1 MRACGPAGRTT
12 LSKIRVR
19 LLGGFEVW
27 AEDRQV
33 GGFESQKVRALLAYL
48 ICNRR
53 RSFSRDHLAGLLWPD
68 RSPEATRHALR
79 QAIYNLRT
87 TLPGDGS
94 AAPLLINHA
103 EIGWNPAADCWL
115 DVEAF
120 EEAHLRGM
128 ERATVD
134 LQHLSTAAQLYRGEL
149 LAGFFVKDSPGF
161 EEWMLTEQVR
171 LREAALEALRR
182 LIESYRRRGEHR
194 FALHYARRLVA
205 IEPLSEEA
213 QRELIRLFALLGQR
227 NRALAQYEEL
237 VGRLRGELGVEPL
250 AETRALYESILAEAI
265 EDAGAPEEPV
275 GPLVPL
281 VGREHAFA
289 VLRDGWLRALEG
301 TVHLTLV
308 TGEAGMGKTRL
319 IKSFLDTV
327 ASRRR
332 TTVLKGRCYEMAPLV
347 AYQPFL
353 EAFQSAVREETEAAE
368 EALGSLPA
376 EVRADLL
383 RLVPELRSLSPGA
396 PEPGGTEEGDGRR
409 RLFASVGLFLEALT
423 GSPTDVR
430 GRDPLVLFLDDLDL
444 ADGDTFALLQFL
456 ALRMNRGP
464 IWIVAACRPEGLD
477 RDHPLD
483 QIVRRG
489 EKAGTASRLEL
500 DRLGSAELEEIAESL
515 VGEAQAR
522 ELARFLA
529 EKSLGLPLAATEV
542 VNHLWDE
549 GTLQPGAAIW
559 SLARPLES
567 GGEEVE
573 VEELIRLRV
582 RRLPSSTRRLASGA
596 AIMGHCFDVEILQIA
611 EDEHIGVVEI
621 GLEILLKRW
630 LIRPFAR
637 FWASERRERD
647 IVLWARGLRRGSF
660 EFAHPWIRL
669 ALYNELNP
677 LRRQALHTQVADAVE
692 RLRGDHARDEVLA
705 HHLIAAGLWERALGP
720 LERAVERARAVHAT
734 DTAERYCDRLVEVLS
749 RLVAFSRN
757 GAQAERWRQ
766 ERERVEELL
775 RDRAG

>member
-1 MRACGPAGRTT
+1 M
-12 LSKIRVR
+12 R

-27 AEDRQV
+27 SEDRQV
-33 GGFESQKVRALLAYL
+33 AGFESQKVRALLAYL
-48 ICNRR
+48 VCHRR
-53 RSFSRDHLAGLLWPD
+53 RSFSRDHLAELLWPD
-68 RSPEATRHALR
+68 RSPESTRHALR

-87 TLPGDGS
+87 NLPANGS
-94 AAPLLINHA
+94 APPLLANHL

-120 EEAHLRGM
+120 EEAQLRGM
-128 ERATVD
+128 ERASVD

-161 EEWMLTEQVR
+161 EEWMLTEQAR
-171 LREAALEALRR
+171 LRESALEALRR
-182 LIESYRRRGEHR
+182 LIESYRRRGEYR

-213 QRELIRLFALLGQR
+213 HRELIRLFALLGQR

-237 VGRLRGELGVEPL
+237 MGRLRDDLGVEPL
-250 AETRALYESILAEAI
+250 AETRALHESILAEAI
-265 EDAGAPEEPV
+265 EDAEAPEEPV
-275 GPLVPL
+275 GPLIPL
-281 VGREHAFA
+281 VGRQHAFA
-289 VLRDGWLRALEG
+289 VLREDWLRALQG

-308 TGEAGMGKTRL
+308 VGEAGVGKTRL
-319 IKSFLDTV
+319 VKSFLDTV
-327 ASRRR
+327 TSRRR
-332 TTVLKGRCYEMAPLV
+332 TTVLKGRSYDTAPLL

-353 EAFQSAVREETEAAE
+353 EAFQSVVNEETEAAE
-368 EALGSLPA
+368 AALATLPA
-376 EVRADLL
+376 EELTELV
-383 RLVPELRSLSPGA
+383 RLVPELRSLGPGA
-396 PEPGGTEEGDGRR
+396 PEPGSPEEAEGRR
-409 RLFASVGLFLEALT
+409 RLFTSVGLFLEALA
-423 GSPTDVR
+423 GSPAADGQ

-464 IWIVAACRPEGLD
+464 IWIVAACRSEGLD
-477 RDHPLD
+477 RDHPLA

-522 ELARFLA
+522 ELARFL
-529 EKSLGLPLAATEV
+529 EERSEGLPLAAAEI

-549 GTLQPGAAIW
+549 GTLTPEEVTW
-559 SLARPLES
+559 SLAHPLES
-567 GGEEVE
+567 GVDAVQ

-582 RRLPSSTRRLASGA
+582 RRLPSSTRRLASAA
-596 AIMGHCFDVEILQIA
+596 AIMGHCFDVEVLQIA

-630 LIRPFAR
+630 LVRPFAR
-637 FWASERRERD
+637 FWANDRRERD
-647 IVLWARGLRRGSF
+647 LVLWARGLRRGSF
-660 EFAHPWIRL
+660 EFAHPHIRS
-669 ALYNELNP
+669 ALYKELNP
-677 LRRQALHTQVADAVE
+677 LRRQALHAQVADALE
-692 RLRGDHARDEVLA
+692 RLRGGHGRDEVLA
-705 HHLIAAGLWERALGP
+705 HHLIAAGLWERAVGP
-720 LERAVERARAVHAT
+720 LERAVERARAVYAT

-749 RLVAFSRN
+749 RLVASSRS

-766 ERERVEELL
+766 ERERVEEL
-775 RDRAG
+775 RGTGGAGG